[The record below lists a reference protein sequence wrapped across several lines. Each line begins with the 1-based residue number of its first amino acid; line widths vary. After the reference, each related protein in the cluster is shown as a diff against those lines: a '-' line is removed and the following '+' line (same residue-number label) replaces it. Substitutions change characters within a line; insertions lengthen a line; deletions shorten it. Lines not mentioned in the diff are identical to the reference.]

1 MEAERRVFWIR
12 WQLIWMGL
20 HIRQLIE
27 NVEKKLEQSKEELQN
42 VISRENASEELE
54 KIQKRVEYYEKC
66 CKILMGDLIVE
77 FETPID
83 DI

>member
-1 MEAERRVFWIR
+1 M
-12 WQLIWMGL
+12 
-20 HIRQLIE
+20 
-27 NVEKKLEQSKEELQN
+27 QN

>member
-1 MEAERRVFWIR
+1 M
-12 WQLIWMGL
+12 
-20 HIRQLIE
+20 
-27 NVEKKLEQSKEELQN
+27 QN

-54 KIQKRVEYYEKC
+54 KIQKHVEYYEKC

>member
-1 MEAERRVFWIR
+1 MRKSELTR
-12 WQLIWMGL
+12 
-20 HIRQLIE
+20 
-27 NVEKKLEQSKEELQN
+27 EKQRLLWEELQN

-54 KIQKRVEYYEKC
+54 KIQKRVEDYEKC
-66 CKILMGDLIVE
+66 YKILMGDLIVE